1 MIAHILQSFSSDK
14 LSHKI
19 NYQLS
24 KIENGVGRELYNSSC
39 DKLDDMYKKH
49 VSCRRDE

>member
-24 KIENGVGRELYNSSC
+24 KIENGVGR
-39 DKLDDMYKKH
+39 
-49 VSCRRDE
+49 